1 MEYDNNKLTNAK
13 LRGHR
18 EIITEDVK
26 KGYEP
31 MGFIPVSFGPSGKR
45 WRVILYL
52 KKSFIDII

>member
-1 MEYDNNKLTNAK
+1 MEYENNKLMNAK

-31 MGFIPVSFGPSGKR
+31 MGFILVSFGPSGKR